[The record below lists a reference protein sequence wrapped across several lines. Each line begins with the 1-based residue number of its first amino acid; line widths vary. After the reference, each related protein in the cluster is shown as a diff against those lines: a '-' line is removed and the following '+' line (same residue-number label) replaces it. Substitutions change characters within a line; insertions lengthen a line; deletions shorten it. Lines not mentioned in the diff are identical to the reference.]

1 MGYYEEVE
9 KAKKKALYGSGGT
22 KDNPKGDS
30 YYALMKAKKAVNV
43 DQTKVNLN
51 YLGNNKWSGDSQV
64 KYSTIEDHPASES
77 EIFNIVGQLK
87 SLERIKQTGELESSK
102 HEELPKYGKPSS

>member
-22 KDNPKGDS
+22 KDNPTGDS
-30 YYALMKAKKAVNV
+30 YYAVMKTKQAVNV

-64 KYSTIEDHPASES
+64 KYSTVEDHPANES
-77 EIFNIVGQLK
+77 EIFKKKGQK
-87 SLERIKQTGELESSK
+87 TTKVS
-102 HEELPKYGKPSS
+102 YD